1 MRQNKSEHRMP
12 TLKPNHL
19 AAQDPLL
26 KAFLAHLMG
35 ERNVSPNTLIGY
47 RQDIEQFAA
56 FFFGPEEPPPYNW
69 QAATEETA
77 RAFLVSFTRS
87 GALPTTTKRK
97 LAAVRT
103 FYFYLLREGFIDE
116 NPFVL
121 LHGPKTAAKV
131 PRILSVS
138 EVTRFLEQ
146 PKKDFNDGLLEE
158 FPFSRDLA
166 LFEFLY
172 STGCRISEVI
182 PVTWSE
188 INWTTG
194 GIIVHGKGRK
204 DRLAILGSK
213 ALGALLL
220 LRDVVGRHNATLIAP
235 NAPIFL
241 ADSYRKISP
250 RFIERRM
257 KHYLAEA
264 ELPMDLSPHK
274 LRHSFATHLLD
285 AGADLRSVQ
294 EMLGHASLSTTQVYT
309 HVSVERL
316 KDEYFHTHPRA

>member
-1 MRQNKSEHRMP
+1 MP
-12 TLKPNHL
+12 IKPNHL

-35 ERNVSPNTLIGY
+35 ERNISPNTLISY

-56 FFFGPEEPPPYNW
+56 FFFGPEEAPPYNW
-69 QAATEETA
+69 QAATEEAA
-77 RAFLVSFTRS
+77 RAFLISFTRE
-87 GALPTTTKRK
+87 GACPTTTKRK

-103 FYFYLLREGFIDE
+103 FYFYLLREGFIGE
-116 NPFVL
+116 NPFVML
-121 LHGPKTAAKV
+121 RGPKAATKV

-146 PKKDFNDGLLEE
+146 PAKDFKDGILEE
-158 FPFSRDLA
+158 FPFRRDVA
-166 LFEFLY
+166 IFEFLY
-172 STGCRISEVI
+172 STGCRISEVVPI
-182 PVTWSE
+182 TWGE
-188 INWTTG
+188 INWSSG
-194 GIIVHGKGRK
+194 SLIVHGKGRK

-213 ALGALLL
+213 ALGALRL
-220 LRDVVGRHNATLIAP
+220 LREVVGRHNATLIGKSEV
-235 NAPIFL
+235 IFL
-241 ADSYRKISP
+241 TDSYRKISP

-257 KHYLAEA
+257 KRYLQEA